1 MICNWIKP
9 CFQKADV
16 ESGEEILEP
25 LLPVAD
31 PETYQR
37 YAGAFH
43 TIIKTDVMCVAVTGP
58 YGAGKTSLI
67 NAFQKTYSNLKF
79 TRISLATFEGD
90 DEKWITSD
98 KIEKSILQQ
107 LIYSASAGKLEYSR
121 FKKIRKPTLLKTK
134 ALLLSVFAIS
144 TAAALYYWPLV
155 ERHLAQ
161 ITRWQDLVI
170 AGPIGL
176 IWMLLFIAIVYGI
189 IKTSA
194 GLSIKKLSLKDAEIE
209 TEEKS
214 TDSVFNKHLDE
225 IIYFFQETPCDI
237 VIIEDLDRFGKTE
250 IFTKIRE
257 INQLINSNP
266 DVRLPKKKPIVFVF
280 AIRDDLF
287 RGKDRTKFFDLL
299 IPVIPFV
306 SAGNAYDVLHNKLV
320 KAGLRE
326 ALNNKFLRQV
336 TVYVTD
342 NRHLVNIVNEY
353 SIYRRNLFDTNHDP
367 NKLFGVI
374 LYKVFF
380 PSDFGKLH
388 MNEGVLAGLVSELQ
402 ERRRNMR
409 GEILRKLEEIN
420 HTERQIREG
429 QIRSRTALA
438 YAYIGAIR
446 HRYRDAMGFQSSRI
460 GTTVGFNDNIDAI
473 LNFLQETPEISV
485 INAHGGRTAQLE
497 VAGIA
502 EIIHAGLSIT
512 QRLSEIDRSAE
523 QEEKGLALTRAALD
537 KELRDARYLPMRKA
551 FSAAEIKS
559 MVSEFE
565 HGELFVFLI
574 INGYLG
580 EDYDEYTSYF
590 HKGATTRIDREFVQR
605 FNKGDKIEFSERVD
619 TPSEILLI
627 LDDGMFGKPQG
638 FNISIVDHVLD
649 QSPSN
654 RARLVGGFKAFPDD
668 ALRFLEAYYS
678 EGKFTAR
685 MIPMLISAWDGFLDV
700 AAKCETPIPHVK
712 AILEYASDQTIS
724 RLRKP
729 AGLADVIEL
738 FAPELFDRSELVS
751 RIPLLAK
758 SGIRFGDI
766 RFRNLLDEERPNA
779 IKHVS
784 DHDLWAITPNNVA
797 TILDWIGV
805 DDQASGSGL
814 FLSLERAPST
824 VSKYIKDNI
833 NVFVEDCFLQM
844 KSTVSE
850 PQDSIEK
857 LLSVES
863 LKEDLGKSI
872 VTRQTARLRFVN
884 VPSAYWETI
893 IAEQKY
899 VVDWENIEELFVET
913 GGFEDLEPIFESD
926 LVVAELA
933 TARKAISQDL
943 FNFLVGFDGM
953 SIESYR
959 ALIGPDLGA
968 IFELPVA
975 IDSEFK
981 LHLIRSGMIELN
993 EESFNWLQGEPALR
1007 VALIEKRLAT
1017 FRKNIEAWT
1026 LGEGEV
1032 SGLLMS
1038 TIPDELKISVL
1049 LRFGSLDCRG
1059 DAALAKEIARIL
1071 SSFEGRISEFDES
1084 FIEAIIEKS
1093 PERYA
1098 VKLLALMIPRWDEI
1112 RVMRSLVAIGTP
1124 YEEIADYGKRPTIAR
1139 NQQNI
1144 GLAEALAERGFI
1156 SQFREEKNGI
1166 RIITKRKDPSE

>member
-1 MICNWIKP
+1 MISNWV
-9 CFQKADV
+9 KAYFKKGDV
-16 ESGEEILEP
+16 ESEAEMLEP

-37 YAGAFH
+37 YAGAFR
-43 TIIKTDVMCVAVTGP
+43 TIIETDVMCVAVTGP

-79 TRISLATFEGD
+79 TRISLATFED
-90 DEKWITSD
+90 NDEKSITSD

-134 ALLLSVFAIS
+134 ALLLSIFAIS
-144 TAAALYYWPLV
+144 TGAALYYWHLV
-155 ERHLAQ
+155 EKHLAQ
-161 ITRWQDLVI
+161 VTRLQDFAV
-170 AGPIGL
+170 AGSIGFV
-176 IWMLLFIAIVYGI
+176 WMLLFIAIIYGVL
-189 IKTSA
+189 KTSA
-194 GLSIKKLSLKDAEIE
+194 GLSIKKLSIKDAEIE

-225 IIYFFQETPCDI
+225 IIYYFQETPCDI

-257 INQLINSNP
+257 INQLINANP

-306 SAGNAYDVLHNKLV
+306 SAGNAYDVLHNKLE
-320 KAGLRE
+320 KAGLRK

-353 SIYRRNLFDTNHDP
+353 SIYRRNLFAANHDA

-388 MNEGVLAGLVSELQ
+388 MNEGVLAGLVGELQ
-402 ERRRNMR
+402 DRRRTMR
-409 GEILRKLEEIN
+409 GEVLRKLEETS
-420 HTERQIREG
+420 HTEKQIREG
-429 QIRSRTALA
+429 QIHSREALA

-446 HRYRDAMGFQSSRI
+446 HRYRDVMGFRSARS
-460 GTTVGFNDNIDAI
+460 GTTVSFNDDVEAI
-473 LNFLQETPEISV
+473 LSALQEGPEITA
-485 INAHGGRTAQLE
+485 INVNGGRMAQLKVTE
-497 VAGIA
+497 IEG
-502 EIIHAGLSIT
+502 IIHPGITIT
-512 QRLSEIDRSAE
+512 QRLREIDRIAE
-523 QEEKGLALTRAALD
+523 QEEKGLALTRAALE

-551 FSAAEIKS
+551 FSAAEITL

-565 HGELFVFLI
+565 HGDLFVFLI

-580 EDYDEYTSYF
+580 EDYDDYTSYF
-590 HKGATTRIDREFVQR
+590 HKGATTRIDRDFVQR
-605 FNKGDKIEFSERVD
+605 FNKGDNIEFNERVD

-638 FNISIVDHVLD
+638 FNISIIDHVLD

-654 RARLVGGFKAFPDD
+654 RARVVGGFKAFPED

-678 EGKFTAR
+678 EGKSTEK
-685 MIPMLISAWDGFLDV
+685 MIPMLISAWDDFLDT
-700 AAKCETPIPHVK
+700 AAKCNSPIPHLK
-712 AILEYASDQTIS
+712 AILKYASDQTIS
-724 RLRKP
+724 RIRKP
-729 AGLADVIEL
+729 TGVADVIER
-738 FAPELFDRSELVS
+738 FAPEIFDRSETVS

-766 RFRNLLDEERPNA
+766 RFRNLLEEEHANA

-784 DHDLWAITPNNVA
+784 DHGLWAITPENVA
-797 TILDWIGV
+797 TILSWIGV
-805 DDQASGSGL
+805 DDPASGPGL
-814 FLSLERAPST
+814 FLSLENAPST
-824 VSKYIKDNI
+824 VSKYIKDKI

-844 KSTVSE
+844 ISTISE
-850 PQDSIEK
+850 PQDSIER
-857 LLSVES
+857 LLSVEG
-863 LKEDLGKSI
+863 LKEDLGKSLL
-872 VTRQTARLRFVN
+872 TRQTARIRFVN
-884 VPSAYWETI
+884 VPRVYWEAI

-899 VVDWENIEELFVET
+899 LVDWENVEELLIET
-913 GGFEDLEPIFESD
+913 KGFENLEPIFESD
-926 LVVAELA
+926 FVVAELA
-933 TARKAISQDL
+933 TVRKPISQEL

-953 SIESYR
+953 GIESYR
-959 ALIGPDLGA
+959 ALIGPELGA
-968 IFELPVA
+968 ISELPIA

-981 LHLIRSGMIELN
+981 LHLIRSGMIDLN
-993 EESFNWLQGEPALR
+993 EASFSWLQGEPALR
-1007 VALIEKRLAT
+1007 VALIEKRLTT

-1026 LGEGEV
+1026 LGEEEV

-1038 TIPDELKISVL
+1038 TLPDDLKSSVL

-1059 DAALAKEIARIL
+1059 DATLAKEIARIL
-1071 SSFEGRISEFDES
+1071 LSFEGRISEFDES
-1084 FIEAIIEKS
+1084 FVESVIGIS

-1098 VKLLALMIPRWDEI
+1098 AKLLALMIPKWDET
-1112 RVMRSLVAIGTP
+1112 RVMRSLVAIGSP
-1124 YEEIADYGKRPTIAR
+1124 YGEIADYGKRPTITS
-1139 NQQNI
+1139 NPQNI
-1144 GLAEALAERGFI
+1144 ALAEALVEKGFI
-1156 SQFREEKNGI
+1156 SQFKQEKHVI
-1166 RIITKRKDPSE
+1166 RIITKRNEPPE